1 MSLDDRQVDLFS
13 RQVLL
18 REVGGRGQ
26 ERLLASR
33 VLVAG
38 RGPAAE
44 SAATYLVGAGVGTV
58 GVSGAGALEEI
69 GFAPL
74 AERSP
79 EVCLVEVDPEG
90 GIDLG
95 EWDVSVETVE
105 TGRDLVASGRARLG
119 SVAVGLD
126 GEHGLTLLVVPAHE
140 GGCAACLDPGDG
152 VPPGRDGSG
161 SATEVARSSP
171 GAGGRNDATAVD
183 LLLGGDLAALAAL
196 SLLLDLDSAPPA
208 RALRLAP

>member
-74 AERSP
+74 AERSV
-79 EVCLVEVDPEG
+79 EVSLVEVDPEG

-95 EWDVSVETVE
+95 EWDVSVET
-105 TGRDLVASGRARLG
+105 GRDLVARGRARRG
-119 SVAVGLD
+119 
-126 GEHGLTLLVVPAHE
+126 
-140 GGCAACLDPGDG
+140 
-152 VPPGRDGSG
+152 
-161 SATEVARSSP
+161 
-171 GAGGRNDATAVD
+171 
-183 LLLGGDLAALAAL
+183 
-196 SLLLDLDSAPPA
+196 
-208 RALRLAP
+208 